1 MRGGGDVSYH
11 CKRGGGGGGGGGLEA
26 ILVFNRDIMR
36 MPFF

>member
-1 MRGGGDVSYH
+1 MIPRWGMSLTIVRGGGE
-11 CKRGGGGGGGGGLEA
+11 GLEA